1 MITTSGRLSNSLFFA
16 AQDKQINERRSKAM
30 SNHKQVWSQ
39 TEQTKKPVN
48 LMLIQLNKTTSFTIP
63 RRPVAIEEIE
73 GRIDK
78 LKQKIQPKKAMCE
91 YTERKMTKKLRNQ
104 KQNRHLQSVKVL
116 IIPNGK
122 SVWIKSF

>member
-1 MITTSGRLSNSLFFA
+1 
-16 AQDKQINERRSKAM
+16 
-30 SNHKQVWSQ
+30 
-39 TEQTKKPVN
+39 
-48 LMLIQLNKTTSFTIP
+48 MLIQLNKTTSFTIP

-122 SVWIKSF
+122 SV